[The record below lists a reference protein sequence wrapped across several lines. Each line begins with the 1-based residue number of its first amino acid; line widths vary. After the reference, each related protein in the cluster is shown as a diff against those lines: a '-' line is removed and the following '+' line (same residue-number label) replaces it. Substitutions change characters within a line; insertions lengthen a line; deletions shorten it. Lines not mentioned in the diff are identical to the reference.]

1 MASFAETTAASRRLA
16 LLRLLVEAEG
26 RANESVLKTAL
37 GALGFTGRML
47 GDGVRADLK
56 FLADRDLVVTEL
68 VLDKIMIGTITKRGV
83 GYLVRE
89 VPPIE
94 GIDYPSLGV

>member
-26 RANESVLKTAL
+26 KANESVLKTAL
-37 GALGFTGRML
+37 GALGFAGRML
-47 GDGVRADLK
+47 GDGVRADLRW
-56 FLADRDLVVTEL
+56 LADRDLVATEL
-68 VLDKIMIGTITKRGV
+68 VLDKVMIGSITRRGV
-83 GYLVRE
+83 AYLARE
-89 VPPIE
+89 VSPIE